1 MERAERF
8 LAELRVFLE
17 YFLRFLLCVLRW
29 ALIVVVVLALS
40 VGVFLFAMDYA
51 NVTILA
57 TDGMTM
63 RAGVV
68 LGYNDASELT
78 KFFTEDYLAGDEL
91 LKDTTYLDYT
101 INSFDAQVDVESLHT
116 LPWENTATVVVTESV
131 TIDGELPIS
140 KQTPEQLADP
150 NKIPP
155 PPWEGGTYELTLQKD
170 AEHRWIIT
178 DVVKTASEEPA
189 PSGEAADVG

>member
-1 MERAERF
+1 M
-8 LAELRVFLE
+8 E

-57 TDGMTM
+57 TDGMKM

-68 LGYNDASELT
+68 LGYNDADELT

-101 INSFDAQVDVESLHT
+101 INLSLIH
-116 LPWENTATVVVTESV
+116 
-131 TIDGELPIS
+131 I
-140 KQTPEQLADP
+140 
-150 NKIPP
+150 
-155 PPWEGGTYELTLQKD
+155 
-170 AEHRWIIT
+170 
-178 DVVKTASEEPA
+178 
-189 PSGEAADVG
+189 

>member
-1 MERAERF
+1 M
-8 LAELRVFLE
+8 E

-40 VGVFLFAMDYA
+40 VGAFLFAMDYA

-57 TDGMTM
+57 TDGMKM

-68 LGYNDASELT
+68 LGYNDADELT

-116 LPWENTATVVVTESV
+116 LPWETTATVVVTESV
-131 TIDGELPIS
+131 TIPRRAPH
-140 KQTPEQLADP
+140 QQADARAAGRP
-150 NKIPP
+150 
-155 PPWEGGTYELTLQKD
+155 QQD
-170 AEHRWIIT
+170 
-178 DVVKTASEEPA
+178 PA
-189 PSGEAADVG
+189 PALGRRNLRADAAEGRRAPLDHHRRGQDRVGGAGSVRGGRRCGLRRGACSLRPWRA

>member
-1 MERAERF
+1 M
-8 LAELRVFLE
+8 E

-40 VGVFLFAMDYA
+40 VGAFLFAMDYA

-57 TDGMTM
+57 TDGMKM

-68 LGYNDASELT
+68 LGYNDADELT

-140 KQTPEQLADP
+140 KQTPEQLANP
-150 NKIPP
+150 NKIPAP
-155 PPWEGGTYELTLQKD
+155 GWESGSYALELQKVED
-170 AEHRWIIT
+170 QWKIVSIQQLET
-178 DVVKTASEEPA
+178 QEQETQEESA
-189 PSGEAADVG
+189 T

>member
-1 MERAERF
+1 M
-8 LAELRVFLE
+8 
-17 YFLRFLLCVLRW
+17 
-29 ALIVVVVLALS
+29 
-40 VGVFLFAMDYA
+40 
-51 NVTILA
+51 
-57 TDGMTM
+57 
-63 RAGVV
+63 V

-78 KFFTEDYLAGDEL
+78 KFFTEDYLAGDGL

-150 NKIPP
+150 
-155 PPWEGGTYELTLQKD
+155 QQD
-170 AEHRWIIT
+170 
-178 DVVKTASEEPA
+178 PA
-189 PSGEAADVG
+189 PALGRRNLRADAAEGRRAPLDHHRRGQDRVGGAGSVRGGRRCGLRRGACSLRPWRA

>member
-1 MERAERF
+1 M
-8 LAELRVFLE
+8 E

-40 VGVFLFAMDYA
+40 VGAFLFAMDYA

-57 TDGMTM
+57 TDGMKM

-101 INSFDAQVDVESLHT
+101 INSFDAQIDVESLHT